1 MRISDWS
8 SDVCS
13 SDLGLG
19 WGDAK
24 EQLCR
29 LIERDL
35 GPMRDRYAELM
46 ARPDRIEDVLRAGA
60 QKAHLLSGPFMARLR
75 DAVGLAREQT
85 GAASATA
92 GKASARRARFVRF
105 RDDQGAFR
113 FRLLGSDRDE
123 VLLFPP
129 LTAAG
134 RVGEEGGVTSSTRVA
149 R

>member
-60 QKAHLLSGPFMARLR
+60 QQAHLLSGPFMARLR
-75 DAVGLAREQT
+75 DAVGLAGDLT
-85 GAASATA
+85 GPASANPCQ
-92 GKASARRARFVRF
+92 ASGSRPRFVTFPQTQRPFCFPFIGSYVPQLRPYRAR
-105 RDDQGAFR
+105 A
-113 FRLLGSDRDE
+113 
-123 VLLFPP
+123 
-129 LTAAG
+129 
-134 RVGEEGGVTSSTRVA
+134 
-149 R
+149 

>member
-60 QKAHLLSGPFMARLR
+60 QKAHLLSAPFMARLR
-75 DAVGLAREQT
+75 DAVGLARDTT
-85 GAASATA
+85 GAGAANA
-92 GKASARRARFVRF
+92 GKASGRRARFVRF
-105 RDDQGAFR
+105 RDDNGALDLKGVVSGR
-113 FRLLGSDRDE
+113 E
-123 VLLFPP
+123 V
-129 LTAAG
+129 
-134 RVGEEGGVTSSTRVA
+134 
-149 R
+149 